1 MSFIAPMKKILLLGL
16 PAVLAARVAVA
27 DIRLANL
34 FTDHAVLQR
43 NTVVPVWGTATDGK
57 TITVSFNG
65 QKVSAVAKDGRW
77 MVRLQPLKAGGPY
90 TLTASGDG
98 MVTVTD
104 ILVGD
109 VWLCSGQSNMDKE
122 VGPHKNQ
129 PDVDNYQQELAK
141 ANHPQIRLF
150 KVPAKEGAVTP
161 QEEVNTAWSLCD
173 SAHVRAFSAAGYF
186 FGRDLQPEIKV
197 PLGLIHS
204 CWGGTAAE
212 YWLDKSVMAADPEL
226 RSLVTSYEESMQ
238 GYEEKS
244 ARLQEALKAA
254 AAAGTTD
261 TASVKAYNQL
271 KLLKRNGGGLY
282 NAMIYPLRNFPI
294 TGVIWYQ
301 GESNSDRAKQYET
314 LFPALIKNWRDTWH
328 QDLPF
333 LFVQIA
339 PNKSKGPDL
348 REAQFLTWKRV
359 PNTFMAVITDG
370 IDSTFNLHPGNK
382 QLVGAR
388 LALAARAMVYRE
400 KLEYSGPVYES
411 AIFKGSQAILSFSH
425 TGKGLVAKNG
435 PLTGFTI
442 AGEDKVFVPA
452 KATISGNKLVVTAE
466 GVKRPVAVRFGWTDI
481 PHDNFYNS
489 ADLPASPFRTD
500 VD

>member
-1 MSFIAPMKKILLLGL
+1 MSFISSVKKIGLLGI
-16 PAVLAARVAVA
+16 PVVLACHAAVA
-27 DIRLANL
+27 DIRLGNL

-43 NTVVPVWGTATDGK
+43 NTVVPVWGTAADGK

-65 QKVSAVAKDGRW
+65 QQVSTIAKDGRW
-77 MVRLQPLKAGGPY
+77 MVKLQPLKAGGPY
-90 TLTASGDG
+90 TLIASGDG
-98 MVTVTD
+98 TVTVTD

-129 PDVDNYQQELAK
+129 PNVDNYEQELAN
-141 ANHPQIRLF
+141 ATHPQIRLF
-150 KVPAKEGAVTP
+150 KVPAKEGALTP
-161 QEEVNTAWSLCD
+161 QEEVNAAWSLCD
-173 SAHVRAFSAAGYF
+173 SAHVSAFSAAGYF
-186 FGRDLQPEIKV
+186 FGRDLQPAINV

-204 CWGGTAAE
+204 CWGGTPAE
-212 YWLDKSVMAADPEL
+212 FWLDKSVMAANPEL
-226 RSLVTSYEESMQ
+226 QSLVTAYEKSMQ
-238 GYEEKS
+238 GFEEKINN
-244 ARLQEALKAA
+244 LQDALKAA
-254 AAAGTTD
+254 NAAGTTD
-261 TASVKAYNQL
+261 TASQKSYNQL
-271 KLLKRNGGGLY
+271 KLLKRNCGGLY

-301 GESNSDRAKQYET
+301 GESNSDRAKQYQT
-314 LFPALIKNWRDTWH
+314 LFPALIENWRDTWH
-328 QDLPF
+328 QDIPF

-339 PNKSKGPDL
+339 PNKGKGPEI

-359 PNTFMAVITDG
+359 PHTAMVVTTDG

-388 LALAARAMVYRE
+388 LALAARAMVYKE

-411 AIFKGSQAILSFSH
+411 AVFNGNQAIISFSH
-425 TGKGLVAKNG
+425 TGKSLVAKGG

-442 AGEDKVFVPA
+442 ADADKVFVAAQA
-452 KATISGNKLVVTAE
+452 KISGNKLLVSAK
-466 GVKRPVAVRFGWTDI
+466 GVKNPVAVRFGWTDI

-489 ADLPASPFRTD
+489 AGLPASPFRTD
-500 VD
+500 VE